1 MAVNMLDRR
10 VRRTR
15 RMLKDGLAQLL
26 KEKPFSEITARNIT
40 DRMDLN
46 RATFYLHYKST
57 FELLQ
62 DLEEDLLE
70 EVQKMIDEERAENSE
85 PDSLAGLFEKMIDF
99 VVDNHGICETLF
111 LNNASSDFTGKLR
124 DFVYRNGEEFLGKRH
139 PEADPKIVGYALSY
153 MALGLVGLMM
163 HWLESGQEIPK
174 ATLVQIGE
182 RLMFTA
188 EDSFFAAMEEK

>member
-1 MAVNMLDRR
+1 MTAKVLDRR

-26 KEKPFSEITARNIT
+26 KEKQFSEITARNIT

-57 FELLQ
+57 YELLE
-62 DLEEDLLE
+62 DLEEDLLA
-70 EVQKMIDEERAENSE
+70 EVQTMIDEEKKDDRE

-99 VVDNHGICETLF
+99 VMENHGICETLF
-111 LNNASSDFTGKLR
+111 LNNTGSDFTGKLR
-124 DFVYRNGEEFLGKRH
+124 DFVYRNGEDFLSKRH
-139 PEADPKIVGYALSY
+139 PEADPRIVGYALSY
-153 MALGLVGLMM
+153 MSLGLVGLMR
-163 HWLESGQEIPK
+163 HWLETGQELPK
-174 ATLVQIGE
+174 ATLVRIGE